1 MAVPLFMRFL
11 PVPRASSRLS
21 VLVVQA
27 ALVAGLSG
35 LSAAQAQEALSAGPA
50 TAPGAAQPG
59 ASDGAAGRTAPG
71 RLARIGTAGPVSL
84 ARLLEATVSVHP
96 SVRAKQGELQAAGFD
111 LDGANWGWFPT
122 VSSEVQ
128 ADDGSRAA
136 AVQVQQPLWTGGR
149 VPGQIDL
156 ATANREAASAAVI
169 EAEQQVMLSV
179 GTSFYEFL
187 RQQAR
192 IEIARSN
199 EAEHSKLLE
208 MIRRRVRAEVSP
220 QADQTLAA
228 ARFQQALAERL
239 QFERALEAARVSLEQ
254 LSGISLSGGLRAP
267 ERLPGVPGSEFEAL
281 DAAIDFSAE
290 RRRFQALVVAS
301 RAQIDVTRA
310 GTRPTVF
317 AAVRQQ
323 LGTLPFGVDR
333 TRAFLGLE
341 FKPGPGLSSLTAVQ
355 AAAARV
361 EASEEAV
368 VVHERQL
375 AQQVRAAWLDLQAQ
389 TLQLEPSRAI
399 SSSTDEVVAS
409 YLRQYQVGRKTWL
422 DVLNAQRE
430 TTQARYTLADLE
442 AGIQSAHLRLLMLS
456 GRIDARS
463 LSRLGP

>member
-1 MAVPLFMRFL
+1 MLV
-11 PVPRASSRLS
+11 AS
-21 VLVVQA
+21 VVWGQA
-27 ALVAGLSG
+27 ASPGTPLNGQDPSR
-35 LSAAQAQEALSAGPA
+35 
-50 TAPGAAQPG
+50 TASPGAPA
-59 ASDGAAGRTAPG
+59 DRVAPG
-71 RLARIGTAGPVSL
+71 RLGRIGSAGPVSL
-84 ARLLEATVSVHP
+84 SRLLEATVSVHP

-149 VPGQIDL
+149 IPGQIDL

-187 RQQAR
+187 RQQTR

-199 EAEHSKLLE
+199 EVEHTKLLE

-220 QADQTLAA
+220 RSDETLAA
-228 ARFQQALAERL
+228 ARYQQALAERL
-239 QFERALEAARVSLEQ
+239 QFERALETARVSLEQ
-254 LSGISLSGGLRAP
+254 LSGILLSGGLRAP
-267 ERLPGVPGSEFEAL
+267 EKLPSVPGSELEAL
-281 DAAIDFSAE
+281 DSALEFSAE
-290 RRRFQALVVAS
+290 RRRLQALVVAS

-310 GTRPTVF
+310 NTRPTVF

-323 LGTLPFGVDR
+323 IGAIPIGADR
-333 TRAFLGLE
+333 TRAFLGVE

-355 AAAARV
+355 AAASRV
-361 EASEEAV
+361 EANEESV
-368 VVHERQL
+368 VAHERQL

-399 SSSTDEVVAS
+399 ASSTDEVVAS

-442 AGIQSAHLRLLMLS
+442 AGIQSAHLRLLLLS

>member
-1 MAVPLFMRFL
+1 MSALLQRRTLFRNAAV
-11 PVPRASSRLS
+11 ASLKLGISALAIA
-21 VLVVQA
+21 VGVGHGGVVR
-27 ALVAGLSG
+27 
-35 LSAAQAQEALSAGPA
+35 AQEGSAGARPA
-50 TAPGAAQPG
+50 SVQGGQTVSDDPGSRPL
-59 ASDGAAGRTAPG
+59 PG
-71 RLARIGTAGPVSL
+71 RLSRLGSGGPVGL

-111 LDGANWGWFPT
+111 LEGANWARFPS

-128 ADDGSRAA
+128 ADDGTRAA
-136 AVQVQQPLWTGGR
+136 AIQVQQPLWTGGR
-149 VPGQIDL
+149 IPGQIDL

-179 GTSFYEFL
+179 GISFYEFV
-187 RQQAR
+187 RQEAR
-192 IEIARSN
+192 IEIARAN
-199 EAEHSKLLE
+199 ETEHRRLLE
-208 MIRRRVRAEVSP
+208 MIQRRVRSEVSP
-220 QADQTLAA
+220 QADETLAA
-228 ARFQQALAERL
+228 ARAQQAVAERL
-239 QFERALEAARVSLEQ
+239 QFERALETARVSLEQ
-254 LSGISLSGGLRAP
+254 ISGISLAGGLRAP
-267 ERLPGVPGSEFEAL
+267 DKLPGVPVSELEAL
-281 DAAIDFSAE
+281 DSALDFSAE
-290 RRRFQALVVAS
+290 RRRLQALVVAA

-310 GTRPTVF
+310 GTRPTVY

-323 LGTLPFGVDR
+323 LGTLSPGLDR
-333 TRAFLGLE
+333 TRAFLGVE

-355 AAAARV
+355 SAASRV

-399 SSSTDEVVAS
+399 ASSTDEVVAS

-430 TTQARYTLADLE
+430 TTQARYSVADLE
-442 AGIQSAHLRLLMLS
+442 AGVQAAHLRVLMLS